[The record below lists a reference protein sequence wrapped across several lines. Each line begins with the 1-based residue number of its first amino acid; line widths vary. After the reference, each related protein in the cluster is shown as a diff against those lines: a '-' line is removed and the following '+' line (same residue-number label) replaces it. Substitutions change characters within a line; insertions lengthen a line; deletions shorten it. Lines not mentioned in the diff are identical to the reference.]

1 MICVFYLAIDIW
13 QEYVLF
19 NIGLMSDGNAIED
32 VRGILERA
40 VGACGFNVT
49 NGSLLWDLY
58 REFEETVL
66 MSLLVSLVV
75 VT

>member
-1 MICVFYLAIDIW
+1 
-13 QEYVLF
+13 
-19 NIGLMSDGNAIED
+19 MSDGNAIED